1 MLIWRKFWLWVRQ
14 IPENRNGKAEQLC
27 WMRKKKK
34 ICPGSGRTSG
44 EGWSE
49 VWWLWPWGSCG
60 RAGQRWLWG
69 CPRCLLLWAQLP
81 NSLQGGSQSWKI
93 GRYRQNALWGMSTVH
108 VDLGYLLYILR
119 MHSLLVDFSLVIW
132 YVCFHFHLRS
142 YTQKYAFLYIRTQTE
157 LPKADWAWQSYNKLV
172 SSFCA
177 SHSRNPVCWQQ
188 FTVTC
193 MQRLLSFLSIVP
205 VLFQQL

>member
-1 MLIWRKFWLWVRQ
+1 M
-14 IPENRNGKAEQLC
+14 
-27 WMRKKKK
+27 
-34 ICPGSGRTSG
+34 
-44 EGWSE
+44 
-49 VWWLWPWGSCG
+49 
-60 RAGQRWLWG
+60 AGQGRG
-69 CPRCLLLWAQLP
+69 GYGAVQGACCCEHNCLT

-157 LPKADWAWQSYNKLV
+157 LPKAD
-172 SSFCA
+172 
-177 SHSRNPVCWQQ
+177 
-188 FTVTC
+188 
-193 MQRLLSFLSIVP
+193 
-205 VLFQQL
+205 